1 MGHKILSTS
10 KYSMNMQLLRGLFPE
25 YFAIWP
31 KGLERAPSKQ
41 LLLPYLTNKSAQQS
55 IFLLSLSQH
64 LWNLHFMYT
73 LSKLA
78 QEIISYT
85 DEAEVQIIENFRPG
99 RQEWKLRG
107 KKAKNSDKPN
117 ASSFLS
123 FSFFFFFPLQKLH
136 KAASEYLSPKL
147 SLNRDYFN
155 REFNFRNSSWKY
167 ITS

>member
-1 MGHKILSTS
+1 
-10 KYSMNMQLLRGLFPE
+10 MNMQLLRGLFPE

-31 KGLERAPSKQ
+31 KGLESAPSKQ

-55 IFLLSLSQH
+55 IFLLSLSQN
-64 LWNLHFMYT
+64 LWNLHLMYT

-78 QEIISYT
+78 QENISYT
-85 DEAEVQIIENFRPG
+85 DEVEVQIIENFRPG

-123 FSFFFFFPLQKLH
+123 FSFFFPLQKLIH
-136 KAASEYLSPKL
+136 KAASEYLFPKL
-147 SLNRDYFN
+147 SLNKDYFN
-155 REFNFRNSSWKY
+155 REFFRNSSLKY